1 MDLLIIGGT
10 RFLGRHF
17 TQAALDA
24 GHRVTL
30 FHRGQTGA
38 ELFPRAEH
46 VLGDRDGGLGVL
58 AGRRWDAVV
67 DCCGY
72 FPRVVGASARALREA
87 AAHYTFVSS
96 VSVYASPISE
106 GAAEDA
112 PTAVLADPAVE
123 TITGET
129 YGGLKAACEREVTGV
144 YGAQAL
150 IVRPGLI
157 VGPFDPTDRFPY
169 WPRRI
174 ARGGDVLA
182 PSPPELPVQVIDA
195 RDLADWMLAMVE
207 RGLAGTYNAVGPDA
221 RLSMQECLETI
232 RQATGSQAR
241 LVWVDGAFL
250 LERGVEPWMELP
262 LWVTGDDVA
271 HGTLSAARARAAGLG
286 CRPLADTARDTLA
299 WDLARPEAA
308 RASSPALAAVKEAEL
323 LAAWAATLG
332 GARPPASP

>member
-1 MDLLIIGGT
+1 MDLLMLGGT

-17 TQAALDA
+17 AQAALEA

-38 ELFPRAEH
+38 ELFPTAEH
-46 VLGDRDGGLGVL
+46 VLGDRDGGLEVL

-72 FPRVVGASARALREA
+72 FPRVVGASARALRDA
-87 AAHYTFVSS
+87 APHYTFVSS
-96 VSVYASPISE
+96 VSVYASPIAE
-106 GAAEDA
+106 GADEMAT
-112 PTAVLADPAVE
+112 TATLADPAVE

-129 YGGLKAACEREVTGV
+129 YGGLKAACEREVVGV
-144 YGAQAL
+144 YGNRAL

-157 VGPFDPTDRFPY
+157 VGPYDPTDRFPY

-174 ARGGDVLA
+174 AQGGDVLA
-182 PSPPELPVQVIDA
+182 PMPQDLPVQVIDA

-207 RGLAGTYNAVGPDA
+207 RGIGGTFNAVGPQS
-221 RLSMQECLETI
+221 RLTMRECLETI
-232 RQATGSQAR
+232 RQAVGSQAH
-241 LVWVDGAFL
+241 LVWVDGGFL
-250 LERGVEPWMELP
+250 LERKVEPWMELP

-271 HGTLSAARARAAGLG
+271 HGTLSAARAQAAGLG

-299 WDLARPEAA
+299 WDLARPESA
-308 RASSPALAAVKEAEL
+308 RASSPALAAARESEL
-323 LAAWAATLG
+323 LAAWAAVRG
-332 GARPPASP
+332 SRPSASS